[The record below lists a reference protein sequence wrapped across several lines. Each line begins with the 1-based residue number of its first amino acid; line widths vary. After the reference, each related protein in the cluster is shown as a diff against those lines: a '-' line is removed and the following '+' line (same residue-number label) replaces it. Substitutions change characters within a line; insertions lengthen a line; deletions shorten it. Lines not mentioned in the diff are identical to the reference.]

1 MQKSGTKREEGQNKC
16 DGKDH
21 KKLSLSLSVRRESE
35 SSLGRGELAAQW
47 VRDIAQERGSW
58 VRDRPFSH
66 LLGSRFSQQVWVI
79 SREMLESQ
87 LPQLAVAY
95 FFRASVLFSIEN
107 GKF

>member
-1 MQKSGTKREEGQNKC
+1 MTDVRITNPKFSQKYTVLFFFGGKEEMQKSGTKREKGQNKC

-58 VRDRPFSH
+58 VRDRLFSH
-66 LLGSRFSQQVWVI
+66 LLGSGFS
-79 SREMLESQ
+79 
-87 LPQLAVAY
+87 
-95 FFRASVLFSIEN
+95 
-107 GKF
+107 

>member
-1 MQKSGTKREEGQNKC
+1 MSQNLIDLRITNPKFSKKHSSVLRGDKEEMQKSGTKREKGQNKC

-58 VRDRPFSH
+58 VRDR
-66 LLGSRFSQQVWVI
+66 
-79 SREMLESQ
+79 
-87 LPQLAVAY
+87 
-95 FFRASVLFSIEN
+95 LFHI
-107 GKF
+107 F